1 MGYRSQVHLL
11 FGMSS
16 KSHLR
21 ELVSV
26 YQMLPA
32 VQKHKLME
40 QWNYHVEEKKE
51 DMSLNFDIHYL
62 HCHGDDWK
70 WYDDYEDVQALQAIE
85 DLGEKFW
92 PERKF
97 PFAYRLVRTGE
108 DSTDIEEHDN
118 TVITDEDTNVKG
130 AEDAETMTEFFR
142 ELIYP
147 YNDIENRVPNGV
159 SEEEEVFHN
168 DAEILELVTKL
179 EEGENK

>member
-21 ELVSV
+21 ELISV
-26 YQMLPA
+26 YRMLPA
-32 VQKHKLME
+32 VQKHETMKE
-40 QWNYHVEEKKE
+40 WDYYVEEKKE
-51 DMSLNFDIHYL
+51 DVSLNFDIHYL
-62 HCHGDDWK
+62 HCCGHDWK
-70 WYDDYEDVQALQAIE
+70 WYDRYEDVQALQAIE
-85 DLGEKFW
+85 DLGKKFW
-92 PERKF
+92 SERKF

-108 DSTDIEEHDN
+108 DCSDVEEYDN
-118 TVITDEDTNVKG
+118 TTVTDEDTNVKG

-147 YNDIENRVPNGV
+147 YNNIEVNIKQEDN
-159 SEEEEVFHN
+159 EEVCHN
-168 DAEILELVTKL
+168 DAEINQLITIL

>member
-32 VQKHKLME
+32 VQKHNLMDN
-40 QWNYHVEEKKE
+40 WDYYVEEKKE

-62 HCHGDDWK
+62 HCHGHEWK
-70 WYDDYEDVQALQAIE
+70 WYDNYEDVQGLQAIE
-85 DLGEKFW
+85 DLGKKFW
-92 PERKF
+92 SERKF

-108 DSTDIEEHDN
+108 DSNDVEEYDN
-118 TVITDEDTNVKG
+118 ATVTDEDTNIPSNTTVQSIAP
-130 AEDAETMTEFFR
+130 AEIMYDFFR

-147 YNDIENRVPNGV
+147 YHNIEVNINQTV
-159 SEEEEVFHN
+159 SES
-168 DAEILELVTKL
+168 LTKL
-179 EEGENK
+179 EEGETK

>member
-40 QWNYHVEEKKE
+40 QWSYHVEEKKE

-85 DLGEKFW
+85 DLGKKFW
-92 PERKF
+92 SERKF

-108 DSTDIEEHDN
+108 DSGDVEEFDS
-118 TVITDEDTNVKG
+118 TYVTDEDTNRKR
-130 AEDAETMTEFFR
+130 AEDAETMSEFFQG
-142 ELIYP
+142 LIYP
-147 YNDIENRVPNGV
+147 YHNIEVNIK
-159 SEEEEVFHN
+159 EEDNEEICHN
-168 DAEILELVTKL
+168 DAEINQLITIL

>member
-32 VQKHKLME
+32 VQKHETMKE
-40 QWNYHVEEKKE
+40 WEYYVEEKCE
-51 DMSLNFDIHYL
+51 DMSRNFDIHYL

-70 WYDDYEDVQALQAIE
+70 WYDRYEDVQALQAIE
-85 DLGEKFW
+85 DLGKKFW
-92 PERKF
+92 SERKF

-108 DSTDIEEHDN
+108 ESGDIEEFDS
-118 TVITDEDTNVKG
+118 TYVTDEDTNTKG
-130 AEDAETMTEFFR
+130 AEDAETMSEFFR

-147 YNDIENRVPNGV
+147 YHNIEVNINKDV
-159 SEEEEVFHN
+159 SHK
-168 DAEILELVTKL
+168 LTKL
-179 EEGENK
+179 EEGETK

>member
-21 ELVSV
+21 ELISV
-26 YQMLPA
+26 YRMLPA
-32 VQKHKLME
+32 VQKHETMKE
-40 QWNYHVEEKKE
+40 WDYHVEKITFSNQK
-51 DMSLNFDIHYL
+51 SLTVHYL

-85 DLGEKFW
+85 GLGEKFW
-92 PERKF
+92 SERKF

-108 DSTDIEEHDN
+108 DNGDIEEFDS
-118 TVITDEDTNVKG
+118 TYVTDEDTNTKR
-130 AEDAETMTEFFR
+130 AEDAETMSEFFR

-147 YNDIENRVPNGV
+147 YHNIEVNINKDV
-159 SEEEEVFHN
+159 SESLT
-168 DAEILELVTKL
+168 IL